1 MPLQPC
7 SPKPQSR
14 VRPHTQVPLSN
25 LKLHRTSS
33 SLSASSLS
41 ASSLSASSSSSSSS
55 LSASS
60 SSFALAAAA
69 DFWRSYVRATEPAF
83 RGGREAKERETGRW
97 QRTEKGGEESEDADK
112 GEEERTEE
120 RQAAFLCGAR
130 AWEIRSSSHA
140 EETWRGKGTDEK
152 VQDSRREADLEEKQT
167 TETKAHRRRAS
178 SMNICSQNGFHPDRE
193 RSLEAPGE
201 EGEEEER
208 GEDEKGERTEG
219 GGTKERGDGGKYDI
233 VEGEE
238 EMKGEENLKEGRG
251 MAEREEDGRGELLEE
266 ELKEEGEGSG
276 VEEKEDEGTCRE
288 REDETEESAER
299 GSFGDTSTL
308 AACPFSPVKAD
319 APFSKRFSRLFFC
332 GSSPG
337 RVEEEFSSSLH
348 MNSPG
353 EEKSAGGGIS
363 SSSLVSPLSSFIS
376 SSSLSSSSSVSSCS
390 SSLSS
395 SSSSSSLSSSSSS
408 SSLSSSSSSSLS
420 SSFSSSLSSSSS
432 SSSLSSSS
440 SSSSLSSSSSS
451 SSLSSSSSSSSLSSS
466 SSSSSLSSSSSVSS
480 CSSSL
485 SSSSSSSSLSSSSS
499 SSSLSSS
506 SSSSSLSSSSSS
518 SSLSSS
524 SSSVSSSSSFSCSS
538 SLSFPCPSAHAV
550 SALPCSSPGAAAAKR
565 PSVVILLSLPC
576 QSASPP
582 LSSLSS
588 LSSLAPCFARLP
600 RESSRL
606 RVLLSSLSSS
616 PVFNSL
622 ASRLESE
629 PRRRELSGN
638 SAGEEED
645 ESEREGEEED
655 EETEAS
661 RASSQSGVG
670 QLPPPLAAL
679 LLSLKL
685 SSAFSPVYRQSL
697 HSLPVSEVQAWK
709 AGEATLCSGTASP
722 AGRRRSAGD
731 RDSRSSLRKKQ
742 RTGARGIAEG
752 MGEGGAR
759 EEESAGRR
767 EEEEKAT
774 ETEVSSTLRKKVRKK
789 DIFHPYLFV
798 LVGCAVS
805 GDAAAALHL
814 LRAISL
820 MEKMRRENAEKEQMA
835 TRERTGDAADERH
848 RGEEHAEIWEASN
861 MTSRLDGDKQNGEEQ
876 KKEAEEKGEKV
887 TSSEKRS
894 DLSFSID
901 ISEVILACNA
911 AIASVL
917 LLSPGGYR
925 DLCSLENSGEKQEE
939 ASQVGITMF
948 EEFCLRPLLLLLQ
961 SPSAL
966 AHFLQLTL
974 STLTKAQTVRHSTAI
989 SSSSLSS
996 SLSSSSVCCG
1006 QKGEGDVLG
1015 GRGPGDR
1022 EAEETAG
1029 ERWREA
1035 AQDVL
1040 RVRLSAC
1047 KLPFFTRK
1055 ATPVQGEKEQETS
1068 PSFSVSSLSELFSWA
1083 TVEAS
1088 KERVIVPSLLVSR
1101 RGTVGLWLLVAA
1113 ALYIFHRTKRKTTTC
1128 SGRSFEFCSCEKG
1141 SSSASLLPLLRRPS
1155 SSPRDSPVSSFSS
1168 AASLLSRLLAS
1179 SFQSPAERPRFAVS
1193 QQDPRRSPVRPCL
1206 SCVSSFFLFLLL
1218 SAEDARHRLRTRA
1231 NFSLSPPLSLRKLP
1245 RRRWSPTHPA
1255 GTCPTSRDAQRSREA
1270 RKEPTAETD
1279 EERSM
1284 EDGSENNLFG
1294 CDDIRRV
1301 VQFMMQL
1308 FTKPC
1313 RARRS

>member
-130 AWEIRSSSHA
+130 AWEIRWSSHA

-420 SSFSSSLSSSSS
+420 SSF
-432 SSSLSSSS
+432 
-440 SSSSLSSSSSS
+440 
-451 SSLSSSSSSSSLSSS
+451 
-466 SSSSSLSSSSSVSS
+466 
-480 CSSSL
+480 
-485 SSSSSSSSLSSSSS
+485 
-499 SSSLSSS
+499 
-506 SSSSSLSSSSSS
+506 SSSLSSSSSS

-1113 ALYIFHRTKRKTTTC
+1113 ALYIFHRTKRKTTTL
-1128 SGRSFEFCSCEKG
+1128 
-1141 SSSASLLPLLRRPS
+1141 SS
-1155 SSPRDSPVSSFSS
+1155 V
-1168 AASLLSRLLAS
+1168 
-1179 SFQSPAERPRFAVS
+1179 
-1193 QQDPRRSPVRPCL
+1193 
-1206 SCVSSFFLFLLL
+1206 
-1218 SAEDARHRLRTRA
+1218 
-1231 NFSLSPPLSLRKLP
+1231 
-1245 RRRWSPTHPA
+1245 
-1255 GTCPTSRDAQRSREA
+1255 
-1270 RKEPTAETD
+1270 
-1279 EERSM
+1279 
-1284 EDGSENNLFG
+1284 
-1294 CDDIRRV
+1294 
-1301 VQFMMQL
+1301 
-1308 FTKPC
+1308 
-1313 RARRS
+1313 

>member
-1 MPLQPC
+1 
-7 SPKPQSR
+7 
-14 VRPHTQVPLSN
+14 
-25 LKLHRTSS
+25 
-33 SLSASSLS
+33 
-41 ASSLSASSSSSSSS
+41 
-55 LSASS
+55 
-60 SSFALAAAA
+60 
-69 DFWRSYVRATEPAF
+69 
-83 RGGREAKERETGRW
+83 
-97 QRTEKGGEESEDADK
+97 
-112 GEEERTEE
+112 
-120 RQAAFLCGAR
+120 
-130 AWEIRSSSHA
+130 
-140 EETWRGKGTDEK
+140 
-152 VQDSRREADLEEKQT
+152 
-167 TETKAHRRRAS
+167 
-178 SMNICSQNGFHPDRE
+178 
-193 RSLEAPGE
+193 
-201 EGEEEER
+201 
-208 GEDEKGERTEG
+208 
-219 GGTKERGDGGKYDI
+219 
-233 VEGEE
+233 
-238 EMKGEENLKEGRG
+238 
-251 MAEREEDGRGELLEE
+251 
-266 ELKEEGEGSG
+266 
-276 VEEKEDEGTCRE
+276 
-288 REDETEESAER
+288 
-299 GSFGDTSTL
+299 
-308 AACPFSPVKAD
+308 
-319 APFSKRFSRLFFC
+319 
-332 GSSPG
+332 
-337 RVEEEFSSSLH
+337 
-348 MNSPG
+348 
-353 EEKSAGGGIS
+353 
-363 SSSLVSPLSSFIS
+363 
-376 SSSLSSSSSVSSCS
+376 S

-395 SSSSSSLSSSSSS
+395 SSSSS
-408 SSLSSSSSSSLS
+408 
-420 SSFSSSLSSSSS
+420 
-432 SSSLSSSS
+432 
-440 SSSSLSSSSSS
+440 
-451 SSLSSSSSSSSLSSS
+451 
-466 SSSSSLSSSSSVSS
+466 VS
-480 CSSSL
+480 
-485 SSSSSSSSLSSSSS
+485 
-499 SSSLSSS
+499 
-506 SSSSSLSSSSSS
+506 
-518 SSLSSS
+518 
-524 SSSVSSSSSFSCSS
+524 SS

-565 PSVVILLSLPC
+565 PSAVILLSLPC

-588 LSSLAPCFARLP
+588 LSSLAPCFAHLP
-600 RESSRL
+600 RESGRL

-629 PRRRELSGN
+629 PPRRELSGN

-655 EETEAS
+655 EETETS
-661 RASSQSGVG
+661 RASSLSGVG

-709 AGEATLCSGTASP
+709 AGEAALCSGTASP

-767 EEEEKAT
+767 EEEEKTT

-835 TRERTGDAADERH
+835 TRERTGDAEDERH

-861 MTSRLDGDKQNGEEQ
+861 MTSKLDGDKQNGEEQ

-887 TSSEKRS
+887 TSSEKRR

-939 ASQVGITMF
+939 ASQVGITVF

-966 AHFLQLTL
+966 AYFLQLTL

-996 SLSSSSVCCG
+996 SLSSSSLCCK
-1006 QKGEGDVLG
+1006 QKGEGDGLG

-1068 PSFSVSSLSELFSWA
+1068 PSSSSSFSFSSLSELFSWA

-1113 ALYIFHRTKRKTTTC
+1113 ALYIFHRTKRKTATC

-1141 SSSASLLPLLRRPS
+1141 SSSTSLLPLLRGPS

-1179 SFQSPAERPRFAVS
+1179 SFQSPAEPPRFAVS
-1193 QQDPRRSPVRPCL
+1193 QQNPRRSPVRPCL